1 MTSQL
6 LPRSLKVGKNKSK
19 KWWDTLYQLGPKFG
33 HYPEGGKSWLILK
46 RNQEYAADIFRGT
59 SIKITA
65 DGQRRLGAVIGST
78 EYKHINIQ
86 EKNQQSV
93 D

>member
-6 LPRSLKVGKNKSK
+6 LARSLKVGKNKLK
-19 KWWDTLYQLGPKFG
+19 KWWGTLYQLSPKFG
-33 HYPEGGKSWLILK
+33 HNPEGGKSWLILT
-46 RNQEYAADIFRGT
+46 RNQEYATDIFRGT

-65 DGQRRLGAVIGST
+65 DGQRHLGAVIGST
-78 EYKHINIQ
+78 EHKQINIQ